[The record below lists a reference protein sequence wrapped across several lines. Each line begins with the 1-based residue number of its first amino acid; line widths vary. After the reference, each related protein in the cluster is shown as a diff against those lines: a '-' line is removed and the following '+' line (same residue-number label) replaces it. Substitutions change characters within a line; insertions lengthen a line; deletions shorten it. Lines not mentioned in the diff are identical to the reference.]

1 MTDPATTIR
10 EALAQHTE
18 GYFDQQRDALAAL
31 TELEQ
36 QLGKFQALYEA
47 SVIDQTRL
55 EAAERERD
63 QLAAT
68 LRALASWQ
76 PSTPRG
82 LDELHPQHIEAIVD
96 ARDALDRHTQ
106 P

>member
-36 QLGKFQALYEA
+36 QLGQF
-47 SVIDQTRL
+47 
-55 EAAERERD
+55 RD